1 MTFMPQGRNLSRLSP
16 RAGGDAAESGPDSLV
31 VQSLPLSLYN
41 KLRGFSPP
49 ANYTDRATD
58 ACRRS

>member
-1 MTFMPQGRNLSRLSP
+1 MVGSNPVRDTDLGEHLYVILAVGRSPVQGVLLIIYKK
-16 RAGGDAAESGPDSLV
+16 
-31 VQSLPLSLYN
+31 QK
-41 KLRGFSPP
+41 KLRGFSPQ